1 MAKNYEPRICE
12 HCGKE
17 FIPKRIDS
25 RYCSKE
31 CSSHASHKA
40 RGSIT
45 RLPAKRK
52 CISCGREYDS
62 MQFGK
67 FCSANCK
74 TAHKKSTA
82 KQFTPRKSDGNSN
95 WQAAQEAM
103 QNGDALGYWAHR
115 QAWFVENAEQYN
127 KAGHNLVGGVD
138 IFTDHLEYLA
148 LYGEGYEPQ
157 E

>member
-82 KQFTPRKSDGNSN
+82 KQFTPHDPDGNSN

-103 QNGDALGYWAHR
+103 QNGDALGYWAMR
-115 QAWFVENAEQYN
+115 KAFFIEEDEQLN
-127 KAGHNLVGGVD
+127 RTSKNNVAGYD
-138 IFTDHLEYLA
+138 F
-148 LYGEGYEPQ
+148 YEDAFDL
-157 E
+157 